1 MEAPE
6 LRCFLR
12 QCTVGEWPE
21 TAFISIGE
29 PGMRE
34 SLIDSIGRE
43 SALKL
48 MGDAVLQAIEESSA
62 SGVLR
67 KAETAQVTDGPLC
80 VVEDD
85 RQSSLVADP
94 SRVPRSLSKQVP
106 IA

>member
-1 MEAPE
+1 M
-6 LRCFLR
+6 R
-12 QCTVGEWPE
+12 Q
-21 TAFISIGE
+21 
-29 PGMRE
+29 

-48 MGDAVLQAIEESSA
+48 MGDAVLQAIEESGS

-67 KAETAQVTDGPLC
+67 KAKTTQASDGPLC

-85 RQSSLVADP
+85 RQVYLVTDP
-94 SRVPRSLSKQVP
+94 SPVSRSLSKKVP